1 MGEQQ
6 RHGIEDLALHTKG
19 TLHKIE
25 PNTKMKRGNI
35 GKSSCIDR
43 KANWDVC
50 AIGADFDHKGL
61 GQSAEER
68 SIAELTLGCKVSQK
82 MRMSD

>member
-6 RHGIEDLALHTKG
+6 RHGIEHPALHPKG
-19 TLHKIE
+19 TLHEIE
-25 PNTKMKRGNI
+25 PNTKMKRGDI

-50 AIGADFDHKGL
+50 AIGADFDHQGTRPL
-61 GQSAEER
+61 SRREVHYRIDAG
-68 SIAELTLGCKVSQK
+68 
-82 MRMSD
+82 M

>member
-1 MGEQQ
+1 MGEK
-6 RHGIEDLALHTKG
+6 RHDGIEDLMLHPKG

-25 PNTKMKRGNI
+25 PNAKMKRGDI

-50 AIGADFDHKGL
+50 PIGTDFDHQGTRPLSGREVHCRIDAGK
-61 GQSAEER
+61 
-68 SIAELTLGCKVSQK
+68 
-82 MRMSD
+82 

>member
-6 RHGIEDLALHTKG
+6 RHGIEDLALHAKG

-25 PNTKMKRGNI
+25 PNTKMKRGDI
-35 GKSSCIDR
+35 GKSSYINR

-50 AIGADFDHKGL
+50 AIGADFDHQGTRPV
-61 GQSAEER
+61 SRREVH
-68 SIAELTLGCKVSQK
+68 CKIVAG
-82 MRMSD
+82 M